1 MPNEETVDKKANPTR
16 INDTLL
22 GPLEKRFIRWFEHL
36 APDWVSPDLMTMV
49 GMVGTLLTLIGYI
62 LTRQNSA
69 FLWLASFGFF
79 LNWLGD
85 SLDGNLARMRH
96 IERPR
101 FGYFV
106 DHSLDTITM
115 LCVFVGIGLTPHVNM
130 LLALLTLVAYLL
142 MNIYVYINTQVTKE
156 FRISYAKLGPTE
168 GRVMFVF
175 SNTVMFFV
183 GMQGFSLFNIQL
195 SIYDVYFIGWAIFLF
210 VLFFGNVFKG
220 LVRLYHEDPPKKYVR
235 PGNKQD

>member
-1 MPNEETVDKKANPTR
+1 MPNEESVENKANPPR
-16 INDTLL
+16 INDTVL
-22 GPLEKRFIRWFEHL
+22 GPLEKRFIRWFEQI

-79 LNWLGD
+79 LNWFGD

-115 LCVFVGIGLTPHVNM
+115 LCVFVGMGLTPHVNM
-130 LLALLTLVAYLL
+130 NFALSTLVAYLM
-142 MNIYVYINTQVTKE
+142 MNVYVYINTQVSKS
-156 FRISYAKLGPTE
+156 FQISYAKLGPTE
-168 GRVMFVF
+168 GRLVF
-175 SNTVMFFV
+175 ILTNTVMFLV
-183 GMQGFSLFNIQL
+183 GIKTFPLFSMEF
-195 SIYDVYFIGWAIFLF
+195 SIYDIFFIGWTIFLLS
-210 VLFFGNVFKG
+210 LFFGNVFKG
-220 LVRLYHEDPPKKYVR
+220 IVRLYREDPPRKYVR
-235 PGNKQD
+235 PDKK